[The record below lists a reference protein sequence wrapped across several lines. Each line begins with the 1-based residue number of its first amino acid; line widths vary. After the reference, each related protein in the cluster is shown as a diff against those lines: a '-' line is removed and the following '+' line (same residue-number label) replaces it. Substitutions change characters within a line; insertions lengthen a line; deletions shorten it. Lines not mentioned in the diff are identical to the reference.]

1 VKGEKMSLP
10 ESNQV
15 KKLSYKKYVIKNI
28 PWEKNTVRQ
37 KKYKEGFIFFNWLMA
52 GYFLFL
58 PACRQSTEV
67 HHQEA
72 EVPAAASVSLS
83 TRGQELVGLKTEVA
97 TRRDYLIPLRAAGR
111 VVFNPK
117 NYTVVVA
124 RGAGRVE
131 EILAYE
137 GDWVE
142 KGQVLLRLYSAEHQ
156 ALQAEYLQAKE
167 RVSRAQGTDKELAE
181 RMLGSITRRLKLL
194 GVGDE
199 EIKALEGEGRSG
211 EFLAIRSSLA
221 GRIINRSVN
230 NGEYVET
237 GREFFRVA
245 DLSLVWVEVNV
256 FEKDLA
262 KLNIP
267 SDCEVKV
274 EAFPGQ
280 IFKGRVTLL
289 ADVMDEATRTFQL
302 RAEVRNPGFRLKPGM
317 YVDVYLLPRE
327 KEKILAVP
335 ERAVRHFETEEAIFI
350 QTGPESF
357 SLRPVKLGRSFEG
370 LVEIMEGLDEGETY
384 VTDGS
389 FNLKSEFL
397 KKTLEGEGH
406 EHKH

>member
-1 VKGEKMSLP
+1 MRK
-10 ESNQV
+10 
-15 KKLSYKKYVIKNI
+15 
-28 PWEKNTVRQ
+28 
-37 KKYKEGFIFFNWLMA
+37 KKYKEGFIFINCLMA

-58 PACRQSTEV
+58 PACRQTAEV
-67 HHQEA
+67 HYNEA
-72 EVPAAASVSLS
+72 EVPATASVSLS

-142 KGQVLLRLYSAEHQ
+142 KGQVLLCLYSPEHQ
-156 ALQAEYLQAKE
+156 ALQAEYLQARE

-181 RMLGSITRRLKLL
+181 RMLASITRRLKLL

-199 EIKALEGEGRSG
+199 EIKTLEREGRSA
-211 EFLAIRSSLA
+211 EFLAVRSSIA
-221 GRIINRSVN
+221 GRIISRSVN

-262 KLNIP
+262 KLAIP
-267 SDCEVKV
+267 VDCEVKV
-274 EAFPGQ
+274 EAYPGQ

-302 RAEVRNPGFRLKPGM
+302 RAEVRNHDFRLKPGM

-335 ERAVRHFETEEAIFI
+335 ERAVRHLENEESLFI
-350 QTGPESF
+350 QTGAESF
-357 SLRPVKLGRSFEG
+357 LLRPVKLGRFFDG
-370 LVEIMEGLDEGETY
+370 LVEIIEGLNEGETY
-384 VTDGS
+384 VTEGS
-389 FNLKSEFL
+389 FSLKSEFL